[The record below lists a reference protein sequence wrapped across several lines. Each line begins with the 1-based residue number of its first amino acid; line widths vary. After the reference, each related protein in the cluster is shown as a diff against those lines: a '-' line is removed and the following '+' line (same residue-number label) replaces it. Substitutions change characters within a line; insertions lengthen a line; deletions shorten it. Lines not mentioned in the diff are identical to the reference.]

1 MQEFIYYG
9 LGWLYELI
17 VCTLIAGLEG
27 VVIWQLLTNFRLQSK
42 IDRMKANEEL
52 YKKELSQYET
62 VSEEFY
68 EKVWAE

>member
-17 VCTLIAGLEG
+17 VCVLIAGLG
-27 VVIWQLLTNFRLQSK
+27 GIVIWQFLTNFRLQSK

-52 YKKELSQYET
+52 YKKELAQYET
-62 VSEEFY
+62 ASEEFY

>member
-17 VCTLIAGLEG
+17 VCVLIASLGG
-27 VVIWQLLTNFRLQSK
+27 IVIWQFLTNFRLQSK

-52 YKKELSQYET
+52 YKKKLSQYET
-62 VSEEFY
+62 LSEEFY

>member
-1 MQEFIYYG
+1 MQEFIDYG

-17 VCTLIAGLEG
+17 VCTLVAGLGG
-27 VVIWQLLTNFRLQSK
+27 VVIWQVLTNLRLESK

-52 YKKELSQYET
+52 YKKELAQYET